1 MIKRIIRNNSFSLIL
16 MILISLIAQVLSI
29 MKSSIVAGT
38 FGLSVEMDA
47 YNFAN
52 SFVSLLFGL
61 IAGGIPTIVI
71 PSYVKK
77 EKRECIDSFL
87 TITYSLLFIIIVL
100 ILLFRYQMIG
110 IFTNRDEMFVNIAC
124 NVLIVLLLSQYVMSI
139 TDITVAYFQCNGNY
153 NVPKIINLFSQLIVI
168 ILLILIKNFSIYGYA
183 IIISLGVL
191 FNFFIDIYFAAKSGW
206 RYWPRFLIR
215 NKEVKNLFKKF
226 IPIVLSCSVYNIS
239 LFIDSTI
246 ASRFDVGKLSILSYS
261 NQISSIINS
270 VLIGNLLIYAYPK
283 IISKIET
290 DSSQSYFWDQVI
302 LFHAIVTCMIIGFI
316 VIGYEGISFLFMHGK
331 FDQYATRNVYIGTAI
346 YMFGM
351 QTNVIRDLIYRYFYA
366 KGDTKTPANNS
377 IFISITN
384 IIISLM
390 LVYFV
395 GFYGV
400 IIGTVIASFISL
412 IMIFIKFKNKIGVHQ
427 NLKKIIINLMKNIL
441 VCCLTLIIVICIK
454 REVIFNNDL
463 INIIIYGIIT
473 LILFLIISY
482 IFNRRIFKIFKKV

>member
-1 MIKRIIRNNSFSLIL
+1 M
-16 MILISLIAQVLSI
+16 
-29 MKSSIVAGT
+29 
-38 FGLSVEMDA
+38 
-47 YNFAN
+47 
-52 SFVSLLFGL
+52 
-61 IAGGIPTIVI
+61 
-71 PSYVKK
+71 
-77 EKRECIDSFL
+77 
-87 TITYSLLFIIIVL
+87 
-100 ILLFRYQMIG
+100 
-110 IFTNRDEMFVNIAC
+110 
-124 NVLIVLLLSQYVMSI
+124 
-139 TDITVAYFQCNGNY
+139 
-153 NVPKIINLFSQLIVI
+153 
-168 ILLILIKNFSIYGYA
+168 
-183 IIISLGVL
+183 
-191 FNFFIDIYFAAKSGW
+191 
-206 RYWPRFLIR
+206 
-215 NKEVKNLFKKF
+215 
-226 IPIVLSCSVYNIS
+226 
-239 LFIDSTI
+239 FIDSTI